1 MDAPL
6 HVLLIEDNPGD
17 ARLVQVLLSEAPNA
31 AIHLEHADRLAAG
44 LDRLATI
51 SPDAVLLDL
60 SLPDSQGLDTFARV
74 QAAAPELPVIVLS
87 GLADEQT
94 AVRAV
99 AAGAQDYLVKGQVD
113 GATLVRAL
121 RYAIERRRI
130 TAERAALLAREQAAR
145 AAAERLAAER
155 VAILRQIA
163 DGVIIINQQAAITF
177 ANLVAQRLYAAAG
190 IALHAGQR
198 IGAFPLLT
206 STGELYPRDA
216 LPLVRA
222 LATGEPVVDVEWR
235 LRRPGQPAHDD
246 IWIQGSATPVYTED
260 SALLGA
266 VLTFREVTA
275 ARAHAQ
281 QKEEFFANASHDL
294 RTPLAA
300 IKASIGVVLANEPPG
315 VTPPLHRLLQNIDQA
330 ASEMARLVD
339 DLLEL
344 ARLESGQ
351 TRLRLARH
359 DLRELAQHAAEAI
372 APLAETRCQ
381 RVELV
386 LPEAAV
392 PVRVDGA
399 LVERAMLN
407 LLGNAQK
414 YGRDGGLIRLTLGR
428 DGMDAVVAVTD
439 DGPGIPVADQARLFE
454 RFYRPATPAA
464 RQVVGSGLGLP
475 IVRMLAERHG
485 GRATL
490 ASAPG
495 QGATF
500 RLVLPLDA
508 EGEAR

>member
-1 MDAPL
+1 MDVPL

-17 ARLVQVLLSEAPNA
+17 ARLVQVLLSEAPSA
-31 AIHLEHADRLAAG
+31 AIHLEHADRLATG
-44 LDRLATI
+44 LNRLATI

-60 SLPDSQGLDTFARV
+60 TLPDSQGLDTFDRV

-94 AVRAV
+94 AVQAV

-113 GATLVRAL
+113 GPTLARAL

-130 TAERAALLAREQAAR
+130 TAERAALLAGEQAAR
-145 AAAERLAAER
+145 AGAERLAAER

-163 DGVIIINQQAAITF
+163 DGVMIVNQQGTITF

-190 IALHAGQR
+190 IALQAGQR
-198 IGAFPLLT
+198 IGAFPLLA
-206 STGELYPRDA
+206 STGEPYQRDA

-235 LRRPGQPAHDD
+235 LRRPGQPAHED
-246 IWIQGSATPVYTED
+246 IWIQGSATPVYSEED
-260 SALLGA
+260 ALLGA
-266 VLTFREVTA
+266 VLTFRDVTA
-275 ARAHAQ
+275 ARAHTR

-300 IKASIGVVLANEPPG
+300 IKASIGVVLANEPAC
-315 VTPPLHRLLQNIDQA
+315 VTPPLHRLLVNIDQA
-330 ASEMARLVD
+330 SSEMARLVD

-351 TRLRLARH
+351 TALRLARH
-359 DLRELAQHAAEAI
+359 DLRELAQHAVAAI
-372 APLAETRCQ
+372 EPLAQTRCQ
-381 RVELV
+381 HVELV
-386 LPEAAV
+386 LPDEAV
-392 PVRVDGA
+392 PVRVDVA
-399 LVERAMLN
+399 LLERAILN

-414 YGRDGGLIRLTLGR
+414 YGRNAGLIRLTVAR
-428 DGMDAVVAVTD
+428 DGMEATIAVTD
-439 DGPGIPVADQARLFE
+439 DGPGIPIEDQGRIFE
-454 RFYRPATPAA
+454 RFYRPATPAV

-490 ASAPG
+490 ESTPG

-500 RLVLPLDA
+500 RIVLPIDA
-508 EGEAR
+508 EGARQ